1 MRRRRTVPVGMIAD
15 GISAIINY
23 PPPTALAV
31 SQVVLGTLFFPGKTL
46 TIAMVGVA
54 AIRSGRRIPTISLM
68 MRRRT
73 TMCHPRRA
81 DRMDRG
87 GAGMFVPDPRGAGLS
102 HRREAEPVS
111 GKGRH

>member
-1 MRRRRTVPVGMIAD
+1 MRRRRTASVGMIAD
-15 GISAIINY
+15 GISAVINC

-54 AIRSGRRIPTISLM
+54 AIRSGRRITTIPLM

-73 TMCHPRRA
+73 ICHPRRA
-81 DRMDRG
+81 DRMERG
-87 GAGMFVPDPRGAGLS
+87 GAGIFVPDPEER
-102 HRREAEPVS
+102 V
-111 GKGRH
+111 